1 MIFISYRQRD
11 EPFGVGLLHSVLAER
26 FSPSPGVFLDTLA
39 NRRKWRIR
47 KRLAKALESTQLMV
61 CVVGLRFEELQRER
75 QGRGDIDWVS
85 WEVQQAKAAG
95 IPVVPVLVR
104 RQTHVTPDAPEP
116 LGTSAD
122 LRPCRRRA
130 R

>member
-1 MIFISYRQRD
+1 MPSALPRRD
-11 EPFGVGLLHSVLAER
+11 AVAAGRAE
-26 FSPSPGVFLDTLA
+26 TLA

-47 KRLAKALESTQLMV
+47 KRLAKALQSTELMV
-61 CVVGLRFEELQRER
+61 CVVGPRFEELQRER
-75 QGRGDIDWVS
+75 QERGDIDWVS

-104 RQTHVTPDAPEP
+104 RQTHPTPDARRPTRRSR
-116 LGTSAD
+116 LASAD

-130 R
+130 L